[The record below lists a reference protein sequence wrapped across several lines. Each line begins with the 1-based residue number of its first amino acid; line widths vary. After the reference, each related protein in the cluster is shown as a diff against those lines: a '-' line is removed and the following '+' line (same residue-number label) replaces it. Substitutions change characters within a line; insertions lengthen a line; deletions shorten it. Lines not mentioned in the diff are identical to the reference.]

1 MAFGAKAMLVV
12 QQRHLGA
19 AAIGRVQVGGDV
31 AFDNADCELVGVLV
45 GAAPSTVVFPDPG
58 ELIRSS
64 ARIPL
69 FSNAARLTFARTSF
83 SAKIFS
89 NTSTARLATVSIPAA
104 PP

>member
-1 MAFGAKAMLVV
+1 MDFSPSIPPIANWSA
-12 QQRHLGA
+12 
-19 AAIGRVQVGGDV
+19 
-31 AFDNADCELVGVLV
+31 CSSS
-45 GAAPSTVVFPDPG
+45 AAPSTVVFPDPG